1 MLITQ
6 CLLLIITLN
15 KGVINMNIKKIGL
28 TALAAS
34 LVSVSAHAGEMSV
47 AGSASIGIKNNS
59 GNDGGKSITMGDQLT
74 ITGGGEL
81 DNGLNVALS
90 FVIDHGDGD
99 EAVNAF
105 DSHSITISSDAMG
118 SIVIAGE
125 GAGNAQSALDTTA
138 AGDIWDNG
146 FKHHTTG
153 AGSATNI
160 AYVPMQGSD
169 ASNSSINYT
178 LPSMVDG
185 LSVSASYSPGGTA
198 VESTSAFA
206 FTYTGVEGLT
216 VSYGAGEAGS
226 TTAGKKGDVT
236 TMKGSYA
243 IGSFTA
249 AYSNTEA
256 DMESGGTDEEMDS
269 FKLSYSV
276 TDDLSVSYGS
286 ETHETSGQS
295 TDEEFES
302 ISVSYTTGG
311 MTLTAATYEAS
322 GLGNNSG
329 KAGEAER
336 WKLGASFAF

>member
-1 MLITQ
+1 
-6 CLLLIITLN
+6 
-15 KGVINMNIKKIGL
+15 MNIKKIGL

-74 ITGGGEL
+74 FTGGGEL

>member
-1 MLITQ
+1 
-6 CLLLIITLN
+6 
-15 KGVINMNIKKIGL
+15 MNIKKIGL

-34 LVSVSAHAGEMSV
+34 LVSVSAHAGEISV
-47 AGSASIGIKNNS
+47 AGSASIGIKNNA

-74 ITGGGEL
+74 FTGGGEL

-90 FVIDHGDGD
+90 FVIDHGDAD
-99 EAVNAF
+99 ESVNAF
-105 DSHSITISSDAMG
+105 DGHSITISSDAMG

-146 FKHHTTG
+146 FKHHTTNN
-153 AGSATNI
+153 TNV
-160 AYVPMQGSD
+160 AYAAMQGSD

-206 FTYTGVEGLT
+206 FTYTGIEGLT

-249 AYSNTEA
+249 AISNTEA
-256 DMESGGTDEEMDS
+256 DMESGGTNEEMDS

>member
-34 LVSVSAHAGEMSV
+34 LVSVSAHAGEISV

-74 ITGGGEL
+74 FTGGGEL

-146 FKHHTTG
+146 FKHHTTNN
-153 AGSATNI
+153 TNV
-160 AYVPMQGSD
+160 AYVAMQGSD